1 MLLPKKVKHRK
12 WQKGVYKGKA
22 NRGTKISFG
31 KYGIKALEIKRI
43 TSRQI
48 EATRRTITRQL
59 KKEGK
64 IWIRIFPNKPI
75 TSKGTEVPM
84 GAGKGDVDHFVFVV
98 KPGTIMFEIDG
109 VTEELARKALKMAAY
124 KLPVKTKFVKS

>member
-31 KYGIKALEIKRI
+31 QYGIKALEIKRI

-64 IWIRIFPNKPI
+64 VWIRIFPNKPI
-75 TSKGTEVPM
+75 TFKGTEVPM
-84 GAGKGDVDHFVFVV
+84 GGGKGDVDHFVSVV
-98 KPGTIMFEIDG
+98 KPGTVMFEIDG
-109 VTEELARKALKMAAY
+109 VTEELARKALKMAAH
-124 KLPVKTKFVKS
+124 KLPLKTKFVKS